1 MLLYNVDLDLQDIKN
16 ELKSNANFT
25 LYEGYYLLM
34 PKNNKQNKET
44 IKKIDD
50 FNVLST
56 YYQNLVNVKNDIA
69 KR

>member
-25 LYEGYYLLM
+25 LYEGYILLI